1 MKRGNISA
9 RRDLAQETRQDAG
22 EAERSAELSQ
32 LSGATG
38 RAAITFCVLSLL
50 TCGSIA
56 LAASSHGELTP
67 DESNTTA
74 VFENV
79 EDGVVHVEARIIDKS
94 PYEEIVVAAGAG
106 SGFFV
111 DHEGRILTSYHIVNG
126 MNEVDVVLS
135 GGRRYHAL
143 LVGTAPQLDLALLQI
158 DAPEGEIRPIPM
170 GNSKTVRVGQKA
182 IAIGNPV
189 GLHNTITVGV
199 ISGVNRDAGMVATD
213 LDDAL
218 IQIDAPL
225 NPGNS
230 GGPLLNSAGEVIGIN
245 AAIFKGTESVGFAVP
260 IHLAR
265 RVIPDLIEMG
275 HAYRPQ
281 LGFSGSTLDAN
292 IATLLGI
299 PLSEGFLIEE
309 VLPGSPAE
317 AAGLKAGKRIVVL
330 GEKAFV
336 LGGDIITHVNA
347 RPVKSAAQIAQALIE
362 GKPGDVLHLSVS
374 RVGQIIEIEIPL
386 QEMRMQF

>member
-1 MKRGNISA
+1 
-9 RRDLAQETRQDAG
+9 
-22 EAERSAELSQ
+22 
-32 LSGATG
+32 
-38 RAAITFCVLSLL
+38 
-50 TCGSIA
+50 
-56 LAASSHGELTP
+56 LTP